1 MNIFSKIYYLIYDYD
16 LLDSDLIP
24 VLVVLVMCLFVGGL
38 LIWGVIAAGNSI
50 RGAIN
55 RDTELQREKKQ
66 KEIELIQ
73 AQIDYY
79 NNQREKGT

>member
-1 MNIFSKIYYLIYDYD
+1 MDYIIGILKYYSG
-16 LLDSDLIP
+16 LLDSDLMP
-24 VLVVLVMCLFVGGL
+24 FLVLCVMCLFVGGL